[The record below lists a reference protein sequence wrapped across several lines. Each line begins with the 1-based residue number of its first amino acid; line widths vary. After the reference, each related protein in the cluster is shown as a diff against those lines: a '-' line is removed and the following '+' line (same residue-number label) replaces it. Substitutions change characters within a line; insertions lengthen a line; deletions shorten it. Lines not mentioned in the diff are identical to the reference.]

1 MTTQIALI
9 LLAFYAS
16 LTALIVEGVKKLFS
30 DKVNFSYNLLAIII
44 ALVVGAVGTAIY
56 YQFNEIYYT
65 INNTIYLVL
74 ISLAS
79 GLVAMV
85 GFDKVKQLI
94 LQITG

>member
-9 LLAFYAS
+9 LLSFYAA

-94 LQITG
+94 AQITG

>member
-9 LLAFYAS
+9 LLSFYAA
-16 LTALIVEGVKKLFS
+16 LTALIVEGIKKLFA
-30 DKVNFSYNLLAIII
+30 DKVNFSYNLMAIII
-44 ALVVGAVGTAIY
+44 ALIIGVIGTLIY
-56 YQFNEIYYT
+56 YQLHEIYFT
-65 INNTIYLVL
+65 INNIIYLFL

-94 LQITG
+94 MQITG

>member
-30 DKVNFSYNLLAIII
+30 DKVNFSYNLLAILVS
-44 ALVVGAVGTAIY
+44 LVVGAVGTAIY